1 MKSTLRLADRTNDLF
16 PILAFL
22 AAFASL
28 AMPLNAWLVAF
39 ILAGAVVAAVHHAE
53 VIAHRVG
60 EPFGTLILALAVTVI
75 EVGLI
80 LTLMQAEPE
89 KAQSLA
95 RDTVFAA
102 VMVILNLLMGLCLLS
117 GAIRHHEQRFQRTGI
132 GAALAT
138 LTVLTI
144 VTLVLPNF
152 TSSIPGPFYSET
164 QLGFVAAVSLILYAT
179 FALVQTV
186 RHRDYF
192 LPEGEAQDEPDAHA
206 APPSASRMWISL
218 GLLVA
223 CLFGVVLLAKALS
236 PTIGALLADWG
247 APPAVLGVLIAALI
261 LAPEGLAAVRAA
273 KSDRL
278 QTSLNLALG
287 SALATI
293 GLTIPAVAILSI
305 LTDLPISLG
314 LDAKSTV
321 LLFLSLIVASQTLAN
336 GRTTVLQGVIHLML
350 FAVYLFTTFV
360 P

>member
-1 MKSTLRLADRTNDLF
+1 MTSPIRRYAPEAF
-16 PILAFL
+16 PILGFVAAL
-22 AAFASL
+22 ASF
-28 AMPLNAWLVAF
+28 AMPLNLFLVGLV
-39 ILAGAVVAAVHHAE
+39 LAGAVVAAVHHAE

-80 LTLMQAEPE
+80 LTLMQAEPG
-89 KAQSLA
+89 KAATLA

-138 LTVLTI
+138 LTVLTV

-152 TSSIPGPFYSET
+152 TSSAAGPRYSDA
-164 QLGFVAAVSLILYAT
+164 QLAFVAAVSLILYAT

-192 LPEGEAQDEPDAHA
+192 LPDGEAQDEPDAHA
-206 APPSASRMWISL
+206 APPDNRRT
-218 GLLVA
+218 
-223 CLFGVVLLAKALS
+223 ALS
-236 PTIGALLADWG
+236 GALLLASLFAVVMLAKNLSPVIGELLAAAG

-273 KSDRL
+273 KADRL

-305 LTDLPISLG
+305 VADMPISLG

-336 GRTTVLQGVIHLML
+336 GRTTVLQGTIHLML
-350 FAVYLFTTFV
+350 FAIYLFTTFV